1 MRIARPVPFMA
12 PTTLFE
18 ARRYKRLGPILG
30 GAFLVLRSPG
40 RWTLHLSF
48 TRFR

>member
-1 MRIARPVPFMA
+1 MRIARPQPGGM

-40 RWTLHLSF
+40 RWTLQLSF
-48 TRFR
+48 TRHR